1 MALERLTHLQSV
13 ELVQAAHCS
22 GHVTDFETLE
32 AEAAASDAARD
43 DQEAAKA
50 GGTEGVWP
58 VPVCVGVVTIAKVTC
73 TCTTC
78 TCTCEM

>member
-32 AEAAASDAARD
+32 AERFEDRD
-43 DQEAAKA
+43 LELRSL
-50 GGTEGVWP
+50 T
-58 VPVCVGVVTIAKVTC
+58 
-73 TCTTC
+73 
-78 TCTCEM
+78 